1 MRRGESRSFNHWLRA
16 RVVAQGLTIV
26 AIVAGSYVIER
37 QNRDANKTQLEVN
50 ATRKVERERM
60 EFEERLKAAEASHG
74 AEVGIHV
81 KGGKGR
87 EEGPFVEPKGGGAG
101 VGAMAKKPGGGGL
114 WGLRWGWQSG
124 SSSQSASNP
133 GPDTG
138 AIGESAD
145 NTSQGSHSNK
155 RQ

>member
-1 MRRGESRSFNHWLRA
+1 
-16 RVVAQGLTIV
+16 
-26 AIVAGSYVIER
+26 
-37 QNRDANKTQLEVN
+37 
-50 ATRKVERERM
+50 M

-87 EEGPFVEPKGGGAG
+87 EEGPFAEPKGGGAG

-124 SSSQSASNP
+124 SSSQSGSNP
-133 GPDTG
+133 GPNTG
-138 AIGESAD
+138 AIGESTG

-155 RQ
+155 R